1 MTREFAG
8 LTRTELAARSKIPY
22 PVLAN
27 LETGRRRASD
37 NMIEKIASGLS
48 LDTGQTKTF
57 RNLAESADGD
67 IRIKSTFG
75 TPYRTFVNEYLDDRT
90 GGATAAPDMRPG
102 AKPLQSESE
111 RLDPDSHTHASLD
124 MLKLWQFLA
133 GPPLSA
139 GPDSPVERSISVGP
153 PRRIRVLEQITTE
166 IESMDEEDLLRVR
179 AFLDGMRAAQNP
191 PDTHE

>member
-1 MTREFAG
+1 
-8 LTRTELAARSKIPY
+8 
-22 PVLAN
+22 
-27 LETGRRRASD
+27 
-37 NMIEKIASGLS
+37 MIEKIASGLS

-75 TPYRTFVNEYLDDRT
+75 TPYRTFVNEYLMT
-90 GGATAAPDMRPG
+90 GRAERLRRPTCAPG

-133 GPPLSA
+133 GPPLGA

-153 PRRIRVLEQITTE
+153 PAGSACSSRSLPRLNQWTRKTCYVCAHSWMECAQRKIRQTLTSSPQPALIPRGPVN
-166 IESMDEEDLLRVR
+166 SR
-179 AFLDGMRAAQNP
+179 APAQ
-191 PDTHE
+191 